1 MAKKLTVNIEEK
13 RINAYLKGVDS
24 IYRIAILEVSNLV
37 SSLNY
42 DSSKPFTWNSY
53 PQTKAKIDK
62 VIHGL
67 FSGLNVTITDATTKE
82 WLEACMAND
91 KLVKKFLN
99 NTKFKAITTNHYYQR
114 NLEALESFQKR
125 KANGLNLSQRI
136 WNMSQQFKNELEM
149 CIDVGLSE
157 GRSASELSRDIRQY
171 LNEPNKLYR
180 RVQNSQNGKFYLSKN
195 AKKYNPGTG
204 MYRSSYKNAMRVTRT
219 ETNMAYRAS
228 DLERWN
234 QLDFVIGYEVRR
246 SNNVFCCKVCE
257 ALVGVYPKWFKFQG
271 WHPQCRCYAVPV
283 LAKVEDFI
291 AAQKRLLSGDDSH
304 VNYKQIES
312 LPPSFIHWAQSNS
325 NRIASASKKPY
336 FLKDNFSNKD
346 LSKGLKYLK

>member
-1 MAKKLTVNIEEK
+1 MAKKLTVNIAEK
-13 RINAYLKGVDS
+13 RINSYLKSVDA

-62 VIHGL
+62 VINRL
-67 FSGLNVTITDATTKE
+67 FSSVLTTISDATKKE
-82 WLEACMAND
+82 WLESCLAND
-91 KLVKKFLN
+91 IIADRFLA
-99 NTKFKAITTNHYYQR
+99 NTMFKSIQIGHYYQR
-114 NLEALESFQKR
+114 NLEALKSFQAKTT
-125 KANGLNLSQRI
+125 NGLNLSKRV

-180 RVQNSQNGKFYLSKN
+180 KVQNSQNGKFYLSKN
-195 AKKYNPGTG
+195 AKKYNPGSG

-228 DLERWN
+228 DLERWS

-283 LAKVEDFI
+283 LAKAEDFI
-291 AAQKRLLSGDDSH
+291 AAQKNLLSGNDSQP
-304 VNYKQIES
+304 NYGQIGS
-312 LPPSFIHWAQSNS
+312 LPPSFVHWAQSNS
-325 NRIASASKKPY
+325 SRIASASKKPY

-346 LSKGLKYLK
+346 LSKGLKYLR